1 MVEHYNLF
9 RGLHILAVIAW
20 MAGLLYLPRL
30 YVYHC
35 RAMPGGELDH
45 TLQEM
50 EAKLLGI
57 IMTPASIAVL
67 LLGLSLIWIDA
78 QIRGWGFLLKPW
90 MVVKLSG
97 VVLLFGW
104 HGFLSAARRKFAS
117 GANQRSERFWR
128 MSNEIPFL
136 LAIGMVLSVT
146 TKFGG

>member
-35 RAMPGGELDH
+35 RATPGGELDH

-57 IMTPASIAVL
+57 IMTPASLAVL

-117 GANQRSERFWR
+117 GANYRSERFWR
-128 MSNEIPFL
+128 MSNEVPFL
-136 LAIGMVLSVT
+136 LAIVMVLSVT